1 MEEFYSNGKLL
12 ITGEYLVLDGAKALG
27 VPTQQGQSLTVTAN
41 DSKKIEWSSF
51 DCHGEIWYQTKA
63 ATADF
68 FNSKPPKGDSKFDDT
83 LFKILWHSQQLNPDF
98 FDPQKGYSIQTHL
111 TFERLW
117 GLGTSSTLINN
128 IANWAKINPF
138 ELLNLSFGGSGYDIA
153 CAGNHTAIFYKKTT
167 DNNNPIV
174 TATSFNPPFK
184 DRIFFIYLNEKK
196 NSKEAITN
204 YRALDKSNLK
214 AKIDIINTLTDS
226 ICNCTDFK
234 EFESLITKHEE
245 ILSAVLKTTT
255 VKQDRFLDYKGA
267 IKSLGGWGGD
277 FILVTGPHEQM
288 SYFKEKGYH
297 TIIPFNNMVLT

>member
-27 VPTQQGQSLTVTAN
+27 VPTQKGQSLTVTAN
-41 DSKKIEWSSF
+41 DSKIIEWSSF
-51 DCHGEIWYQTKA
+51 DCHGKIWYQTKA

-98 FDPQKGYSIQTHL
+98 LDPKKGYSIQTHL

-167 DNNNPIV
+167 DSNNPSV
-174 TATSFNPPFK
+174 TATNFNPPFK

-196 NSKEAITN
+196 DSKEAITN

-214 AKIDIINTLTDS
+214 TTINIINALTDS

-277 FILVTGPHEQM
+277 FVLATGTHEQM
-288 SYFKEKGYH
+288 SYFKEKGYY
-297 TIIPFNNMVLT
+297 TIIPFSNMVLT